1 MQLLETDL
9 KLVPKRGLEPPH
21 PDGYYTLNVA
31 RLPIPPLRHAKA
43 LRLPESSAWKRA
55 YFPYPDEC
63 CHPER
68 SLSRRTK
75 AHKSDSRDPACNRFP
90 EQIVQ
95 LALQFV
101 ETIRSRRRI
110 RTRSAGIGALCGET
124 FVRNA
129 LRVRVM
135 AWRKPSEQSLARVVH
150 YPRLTEMPKGGL

>member
-1 MQLLETDL
+1 
-9 KLVPKRGLEPPH
+9 
-21 PDGYYTLNVA
+21 
-31 RLPIPPLRHAKA
+31 
-43 LRLPESSAWKRA
+43 
-55 YFPYPDEC
+55 
-63 CHPER
+63 
-68 SLSRRTK
+68 
-75 AHKSDSRDPACNRFP
+75 
-90 EQIVQ
+90 VQ

-110 RTRSAGIGALCGET
+110 RTRSAGIGALSGET